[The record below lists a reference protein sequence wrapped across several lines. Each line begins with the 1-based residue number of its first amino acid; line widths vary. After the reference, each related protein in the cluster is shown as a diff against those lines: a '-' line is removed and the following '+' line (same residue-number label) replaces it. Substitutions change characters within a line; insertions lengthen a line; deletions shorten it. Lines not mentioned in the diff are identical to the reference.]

1 MSDEDLLDPAS
12 TLSDDEGR
20 RKLVARLARLEGQ
33 IRGLQSMIEQRRD
46 CQDILT
52 QLSAAKVAMNQ
63 VGLHVIAHA
72 MKDCLGDAETSDR
85 EQVIDEALAVF
96 LKYVKCLQ

>member
-1 MSDEDLLDPAS
+1 MSDE
-12 TLSDDEGR
+12 EGR

-33 IRGLQSMIEQRRD
+33 IRGLQAMIEQRRD

-72 MKDCLGDAETSDR
+72 MKECLAQSDTSDR
-85 EQVIDEALAVF
+85 EKVIDEALDVF
-96 LKYVKCLQ
+96 LTYVKCLQ

>member
-1 MSDEDLLDPAS
+1 MNDPDSPLPTSAM
-12 TLSDDEGR
+12 SDDEGR

-33 IRGLQSMIEQRRD
+33 IRGLQNMIEEGRD

-63 VGLHVIAHA
+63 AGLHVIAHA
-72 MKDCLGDAETSDR
+72 MKECLGDSEAFDP
-85 EQVIDEALAVF
+85 EQSIDEALAVF